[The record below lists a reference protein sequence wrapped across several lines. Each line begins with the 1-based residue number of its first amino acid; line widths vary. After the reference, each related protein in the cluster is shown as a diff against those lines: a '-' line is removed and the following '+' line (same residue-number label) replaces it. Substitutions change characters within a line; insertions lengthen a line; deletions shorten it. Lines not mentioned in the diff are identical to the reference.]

1 MQRHWPHVD
10 MDQTYLSNPIEICG
24 KCEYNHIMID
34 LKRLKDDR
42 RAQKAGYSE
51 RVKAIRNVQSYVD
64 LACQTQ
70 AAAIQEEIPDL
81 ESQKYESSLGD
92 SIMQLKDTIGM
103 LNGDL
108 YSTVHGVDVERD
120 GCMLDMWH
128 PVLQRGERDC
138 ALIAIDMR
146 RAKNII
152 IDKRKPLV
160 DKRLWQG
167 Q

>member
-70 AAAIQEEIPDL
+70 AAAI
-81 ESQKYESSLGD
+81 
-92 SIMQLKDTIGM
+92 
-103 LNGDL
+103 
-108 YSTVHGVDVERD
+108 
-120 GCMLDMWH
+120 
-128 PVLQRGERDC
+128 
-138 ALIAIDMR
+138 R
-146 RAKNII
+146 RPKNII
-152 IDKRKPLV
+152 IDKSKPLV